1 MTLELKPEEVEFL
14 YFALNDYA
22 LKYIHASRTW
32 ATSDGKDYAQKKAE
46 KVGLLQVKV
55 GDLFL
60 KNTNTT
66 HTL

>member
-32 ATSDGKDYAQKKAE
+32 ATSDGKDYAQQKAE
-46 KVGLLQVKV
+46 QIGLLQIKV
-55 GDLFL
+55 GDLFIE
-60 KNTNTT
+60 K
-66 HTL
+66 H